1 MMNYDNARV
10 RLFFFVFCLLLSV
23 VHKAGALVTDWVVGR
38 IWEGGRRS
46 GWFSINDGLQG
57 KDTNTGSGLFC
68 FNWYIK
74 MVPSRG
80 KKKAPPPPD

>member
-1 MMNYDNARV
+1 M
-10 RLFFFVFCLLLSV
+10 
-23 VHKAGALVTDWVVGR
+23 HKAGALVTDWVVGR

-80 KKKAPPPPD
+80 KKKGPPPPLPTEKDAGLCMSKIAIKCNADAV